1 MYTLFQ
7 LFMGYLKNKQF
18 LINCMLSILFSC
30 TIPFS
35 AFAQIAP
42 GAGEEAI
49 AIATITPSVMTGQD
63 YSPWQDDNLGN
74 LVQDCWNPIN
84 FQYID
89 VTLQLQKTTVLNR
102 ISLYDYTGVFTN
114 EPATI
119 YAQLGTTR
127 TLIGTFTGPNYC
139 QYVSLLAAGNITADA
154 IVVHKYSN
162 SLPVKIKVFGRV
174 GAASQ
179 PVAAVLAFPAL
190 AARTVGAAPFALVAS
205 STNAATPVA
214 FASSNPAVVS
224 VSAASGQ
231 WLATVVGAGTA
242 TITAT
247 QAASAAYLAAS
258 ASQTQLVQPAATS
271 PGAATGKIPLD
282 PARWYSLDNAP
293 NDLRGVFDGVTTTGV
308 GVGYGKVMPF
318 VDAYYILQ
326 PGETITLASIRQY
339 GAGGGNPNE
348 PMTLSVITDTYQR
361 ILVATYVG
369 GFYNTWH
376 GPNPSQPNNFQLSA
390 PIGNIRALVLNGS
403 WQYPNE
409 LELYGTYAAGTPLPV
424 ADPVA
429 LATQRHALLGQQMG
443 MNAFEWEIM
452 DQADPTVVNA
462 ANIAAVKN
470 FAAIRHYMDWEK
482 LEGTEGNYTFSP
494 VHSGGWDYDRMYQRC
509 AAEGLEVLACLKTLP
524 DWMQASYPLADRNS
538 ENVPVRYGRD
548 FTDPN
553 SYIEQAKV
561 AFQYVARY
569 GANPNVPP
577 ALVRVN
583 PAIRW
588 NGDWPNQVKIG
599 LGLIKY
605 IECDNER
612 DKWWK
617 GRKAYQTGREYAAN
631 LSAFYDGNKN
641 TMGPAVGV
649 KNADPSMQ
657 VVMGGLA
664 NPSIDYVR
672 GMVDWCRQYRGTRP
686 DGSVNL
692 CWDVINYHIYSN
704 DAGSSQSGNSTRGQA
719 PELGGLEQ
727 AAKAFVGMAHQ
738 YAQDL
743 PVWVTESGYDTNQGS
758 IYHAVAIGNKSV
770 LQTQADW
777 VLRTAL
783 LHARWGVERTF
794 FYQLYDA
801 NVNSAQQFS
810 SMGLLRDDQTPKP
823 AADFMRQ
830 TAQLLGSFRYQGTLN
845 ADPIVDRYTANGQT
859 AYALVVPDEI
869 GRTASY
875 TLALSGVDSARIC
888 RPQAGQ
894 ATMSVTR
901 VRVQNG
907 QLTLPVTETP
917 TFVVVGSSSVVAP
930 VPCAGTGTIGWEQ
943 WTNVTGSSVAA
954 IPTFTAPTNTAVL
967 TQFESAQN
975 VGEQFG
981 ARIRGYVCPPASGSY
996 TFRLSGDD
1004 DCELWLSADDNPA
1017 NKVRVAY
1024 INGYTNYREWN
1035 KYASQQ
1041 SAPVQLVAGRRYYV
1055 EALEKEITGGDNVS
1069 VAWTLPG
1076 GQVEAPI
1083 AGSHLLPFAAS
1094 ATSNRIAPLATG
1106 PAQSGAQPALTVYPN
1121 PFGEQTT
1128 VEFSLPVAGTVTLA
1142 VYDIRNRL
1150 VQQVF
1155 SGPAEAGAPRRFALV
1170 GVGLAPGVYLVQL
1183 TTATQVVTRKLVRM
1197 N

>member
-1 MYTLFQ
+1 
-7 LFMGYLKNKQF
+7 MGYLKNKQF
-18 LINCMLSILFSC
+18 LINCILSILFSC

-49 AIATITPSVMTGQD
+49 AITTITPSVMTGQD

-214 FASSNPAVVS
+214 FASSNPAVMS

-258 ASQTQLVQPAATS
+258 ASQTQQVQPA
-271 PGAATGKIPLD
+271 PGPVGTGGVAGRIPVD
-282 PARWYSLDNAP
+282 AARWYGLSNAP
-293 NDLRGVFDGVTTTGV
+293 NDIQGIFDGSTATGSVTR
-308 GVGYGKVMPF
+308 YGEIVTSY
-318 VDAYYILQ
+318 DSYYTLQ
-326 PGETITLASIRQY
+326 PGETMTLESVRQFDP
-339 GAGGGNPNE
+339 GGGVSLNE
-348 PMTLSVITDTYQR
+348 PMVLSVIT
-361 ILVATYVG
+361 
-369 GFYNTWH
+369 NTWQH
-376 GPNPSQPNNFQLSA
+376 LPVASFTGGRGGQWVGPDPANPTNFSLA
-390 PIGNIRALVLNGS
+390 TPLTNIRALVITAS
-403 WQYPNE
+403 WLYPRE
-409 LELYGTYAAGTPLPV
+409 LELYGTYSAGTPLPA
-424 ADPVA
+424 ADPVV
-429 LATQRHALLGQQMG
+429 LAEQRRATLSQHMG
-443 MNAFEWEIM
+443 INAFEWEIM
-452 DQADPTVVNA
+452 DHVNPGLVNEGMMA
-462 ANIAAVKN
+462 SVKN
-470 FAAIRHYMDWEK
+470 FSAIRHYMDWEK
-482 LEGTEGNYTFSP
+482 LEETEGNYTFSP
-494 VHSGGWDYDRMYQRC
+494 THRGGWDYDAMYQRC
-509 AAEGLEVLACLKTLP
+509 AAEGIEVLACLKTVPGWLQDTWP
-524 DWMQASYPLADRNS
+524 AAERDN

-548 FTDPN
+548 FNDPV
-553 SYIEQAKV
+553 SYLEQAKV
-561 AFQYVARY
+561 AFQYIARY
-569 GANPNVPP
+569 GYNPNVNP

-583 PAIRW
+583 TAIRW
-588 NGDWPNQVKIG
+588 YGDHPNQVRIG
-599 LGLIKY
+599 LGLIRY

-612 DKWWK
+612 DNWWK
-617 GRKAYQTGREYAAN
+617 GRKGYQTGREYAAN
-631 LSAFYDGNKN
+631 LSAFYDGHKN
-641 TMGPAVGV
+641 TMGPGVGV
-649 KNADPSMQ
+649 KNADPGVKVAMAGVASPN
-657 VVMGGLA
+657 A
-664 NPSIDYVR
+664 DYVR
-672 GMVDWCRQYRGTRP
+672 GMVDWCREFRGLRP

-692 CWDVINYHIYSN
+692 CWDIINYHLYSN
-704 DAGSSQSGNSTRGQA
+704 DAGSTQSGASTRGVA
-719 PELGGLEQ
+719 PEVAEGGLVAQ
-727 AAKAFVGMAHQ
+727 SFVRIAHQ
-738 YAQDL
+738 YSQDM
-743 PVWVTESGYDTNQGS
+743 PVWVTEAGFDVNQGS
-758 IYHAVAIGNKSV
+758 IYHAIPVGSKTV
-770 LQTQADW
+770 LETQADW
-777 VLRTAL
+777 ILRTSL
-783 LHARWGVERTF
+783 LYARWGIARTF
-794 FYQLYDA
+794 FYQLTDA
-801 NVNSAQQFS
+801 NINDPMQFS
-810 SMGLLRDDQTPKP
+810 SSGLLHPNLSPKP
-823 AADFMRQ
+823 ATDYLRQ
-830 TAQLLGSFRYQGTLN
+830 TNELLGTFRYQTTLN
-845 ADPIVDRYTANGQT
+845 RDPLVDRYTTSTRT
-859 AYALVVPDEI
+859 AYALTIPDEQ
-869 GRTASY
+869 GRTGSY
-875 TLALSGVDSARIC
+875 TLALPGVDSASIC
-888 RPQAGQ
+888 HPQIGQ
-894 ATMSVTR
+894 AHLRIVK
-901 VRVQNG
+901 VRVLNG

-917 TFVVVGSSSVVAP
+917 TFVVVGSSSVVVPA
-930 VPCAGTGTIGWEQ
+930 PCAGTGTIGWEQ

-954 IPTFTAPTNTAVL
+954 IPTLTAPTNTAVL

-1083 AGSHLLPFAAS
+1083 AGSHLLPFMPS
-1094 ATSNRIAPLATG
+1094 ATGNRAAPLATG
-1106 PAQSGAQPALTVYPN
+1106 PAQPGAQPALTVYPN

-1128 VEFSLPVAGTVTLA
+1128 VEFSLPVAGTATLA

-1155 SGPAEAGAPRRFALV
+1155 SGPAEAGAPRRFALA
-1170 GVGLAPGVYLVQL
+1170 GAGLAPGVYLVQL
-1183 TTATQVVTRKLVRM
+1183 TTATQVVTRKLVHM